1 MAEKR
6 RPRRTKADIEN
17 RINTAAY
24 DLISQKGFSDV
35 QLTEITRKA
44 DIEPVVFYNRYQN
57 LEEFYGEFIKK
68 YDYWLTEAVSQQGD
82 EQNNPSEENCEK
94 ILNGL
99 ITELLN
105 DKIMLEVLRW
115 EVASDNPTTQR
126 AALLRELQNMQLIQK
141 YKKTF
146 RDGESPINIAAFASL
161 MIGGIYYLLLHRD
174 RSSFCGLDY
183 NDPKD
188 LEILRSTVSQLVK
201 LVFST
206 LRKR

>member
-1 MAEKR
+1 MSEKR

-24 DLISQKGFSDV
+24 DLISQKGFSGI

-68 YDYWLTEAVSQQGD
+68 YDYWLTEAVTQQGE

-141 YKKTF
+141 YKKMF

-206 LRKR
+206 LRR

>member
-17 RINTAAY
+17 RINSSAY
-24 DLISQKGFSDV
+24 ELISTKGFMDV

-68 YDYWLTEAVSQQGD
+68 YDYWLTESLSKQGD
-82 EQNNPSEENCEK
+82 DQNTPSEENCDN

-115 EVASDNPTTQR
+115 EVSSDNPSTER

-141 YKKTF
+141 YKKLF
-146 RDGESPINIAAFASL
+146 RDGKSPINIAAFASI

-188 LEILRSTVSQLVK
+188 LEVLRTTVSQLVK

-206 LRKR
+206 LKK